1 MAQQPKNSEETEMER
16 TKRTGAIATGYAFL
30 AAALYALN
38 VPLSKVLLQF
48 VSPAMMA
55 ALLYLGAGFGI
66 GLFYLFRS
74 RKKESESSWSGR
86 DLPFLLGMILL
97 DIAAPILLMWGL
109 KRASAESAAL
119 LGNFE
124 VVATSI
130 LALTLFSEKIS
141 PKLWAAIALI
151 TLSSV
156 MLSLKPGQNLSFS
169 LDSLLILAACVCWGL
184 ENNCT
189 RKLSTRNTAQI
200 VILKGVFSGLGSLV
214 IALVLGESV
223 PALRYVCAALLLG
236 FAAYGLS
243 IFFYIRAQRDLG
255 AAKTSAYYAVAPF
268 LGMVF
273 SWILFRDRL
282 ELQFIIALAIMML
295 GTYFSITDTI
305 TLQHTHSHV
314 HLHTHEHR
322 HDGLTH
328 THEHA
333 HAHIHLH
340 EHGREEAEHQHSHAD
355 DKEHDHEHG

>member
-1 MAQQPKNSEETEMER
+1 MER
-16 TKRTGAIATGYAFL
+16 TKRTGAIAIGYAFL

-38 VPLSKVLLQF
+38 VPLSKVLLQS

-66 GLFYLFRS
+66 GLLYLFRL
-74 RKKESESSWSGR
+74 RKNKSESSWSGR
-86 DLPFLLGMILL
+86 DLPYVFGMILL

-189 RKLSTRNTAQI
+189 RKLSSRNTAQI

-214 IALVLGESV
+214 IALVIGESV
-223 PALRYVCAALLLG
+223 PALIYVCAALLLG

-255 AAKTSAYYAVAPF
+255 AAKTSAFYAAAPF
-268 LGMVF
+268 LGMIF
-273 SWILFRDRL
+273 SWILFQDRL

-333 HAHIHLH
+333 HTHMHLH
-340 EHGREEAEHQHSHAD
+340 EHVKEREEEHQHVHD
-355 DKEHDHEHG
+355 ENKEQVDHEHG